1 MAHVNTG
8 YVRSRR
14 SAFTLIELLV
24 VIAIIAILIGLLL
37 PAVQKVREAANRM
50 KCSNNLKQLGLAMHH
65 HHDTHEVFPP
75 GFVFAPATIPQGKI
89 VQGGHG
95 FGPFLLPYLE
105 KEELARMYRWDRR
118 SQGPENQ
125 PVATT
130 PLKVFQCPSAE
141 ADRKVTAEHDPLNYS
156 YGGYGIC
163 TDYTG
168 IREIDKSLVQL
179 GHVDPAASYF
189 GVLTSSQVTPHYMV
203 KVTDIT
209 NGDGTANTI
218 LLAESAG
225 RPTLWRSGRPVAGA
239 YVRNAAWVGGT
250 LIFGQGSTPDGAT
263 KLGRCAINCTN
274 DHEVYSF
281 HPGGANAVFADG
293 SVRFLKASLDMRMF
307 ARLATWAGGE
317 VGTDQ

>member
-1 MAHVNTG
+1 MSHDQSD
-8 YVRSRR
+8 SRR

-37 PAVQKVREAANRM
+37 PAIQKVREAAARM

-65 HHDTHEVFPP
+65 HHDTYQVFPP
-75 GFVFAPATIPQGKI
+75 GYAHAPATVPQGRI

-95 FGPFLLPYLE
+95 FGPFLLPFIE
-105 KEELARMYRWDRR
+105 QEPLAEIYRWDKR

-125 PVATT
+125 PVATQ

-141 ADRKVTAEHDPLNYS
+141 ANRKVTAEHDPLNYS

-168 IREIDKSLVQL
+168 IRDIDTQLVQL
-179 GHVDPAASYF
+179 GHVDPPASRPPYL
-189 GVLTSSQVTPHYMV
+189 GVLSASQVTSHYLARIA
-203 KVTDIT
+203 DIT
-209 NGDGTANTI
+209 DGTANTI

-225 RPTLWRSGRPVAGA
+225 RPTLWRAGRPVLGV
-239 YVRNAAWVGGT
+239 YVRNASWVGPT
-250 LIFGQGSTPDGAT
+250 LIFGQGSSVDGAT

-281 HPGGANAVFADG
+281 HSGGANAVFADG
-293 SVRFLKASLDMRMF
+293 SVHFLKASLDMRML
-307 ARLATWAGGE
+307 ARMATRAGGE
-317 VGTDQ
+317 VVTDQ